1 MRSRSWIILSAGF
14 GSLIACIVLMG
25 LGAMRR
31 AEAIHDESIATHN
44 AYLKTDSLVGELPAD
59 LYLSGIL
66 VRDYLLDLSHLTGPL
81 YRGEMRR
88 LQTAVKQKLDVL
100 ERTVPKRQQDSLQ
113 RLTSE
118 LNAYWKALDPLFEWS
133 PQRKAIL
140 SNVFLRDVVLPR
152 RESIIKLAQEIAR
165 INGEN
170 LASEQH
176 RLDESQNLFQQ
187 FVRQVLVVTVLVAL
201 LVSLASIYRVNNLE
215 REHHLQRGRAES
227 AEQELR
233 RLSRTLVQ
241 AQEEERKA
249 ISRELHDALGQKLSF
264 IGMEVGTLSSLR
276 SASPE
281 IFEERLSDAQ
291 RLITETVRS
300 VRDLSMTLRPAMLD
314 ELGLG
319 SAVRWQGREF
329 ARRSGIDVDVQL
341 DGELDALPES
351 HRTAIYR
358 IVQEALTNI
367 AKHAAAKGVRINLY
381 GGKKSIRLTVQDDG
395 KGFDPSRLSS
405 RGMGLVG
412 MEERVKEL
420 GGTVAVR
427 SNPGK
432 GTIIEAEAPL
442 PVASEVNV

>member
-14 GSLIACIVLMG
+14 GSLIACIILMG

-31 AEAIHDESIATHN
+31 SEAIHDASIATHN

-88 LQTAVKQKLDVL
+88 LQTVVKQKLDVL
-100 ERTVPKRQQDSLQ
+100 ERTVPQRQQESLR
-113 RLTSE
+113 RLTLE

-152 RESIIKLAQEIAR
+152 RDSIIKLAQEVAR
-165 INGEN
+165 INAEN
-170 LASEQH
+170 LASEQR
-176 RLDESQNLFQQ
+176 RLDESQNLFQL
-187 FVRQVLVVTVLVAL
+187 FVRQVLLLTVVVAL
-201 LVSLASIYRVNNLE
+201 VVSLASIYRVNSLE

-227 AEQELR
+227 AERELR
-233 RLSRTLVQ
+233 HLSRKLVR

-264 IGMEVGTLSSLR
+264 IGMEVSTLSSLR
-276 SASPE
+276 TASPDV
-281 IFEERLSDAQ
+281 FEERLSDAQ

-367 AKHAAAKGVRINLY
+367 AKHAASKSVRIRLY
-381 GGKKSIRLTVQDDG
+381 GGKDSIHLTVQDDG
-395 KGFDPSRLSS
+395 KGFDPSHLAA

-412 MEERVKEL
+412 MEERMKEL
-420 GGTVAVR
+420 GGTVSVR
-427 SNPGK
+427 STIGK
-432 GTIIEAEAPL
+432 GTSIEAVAPL
-442 PVASEVNV
+442 PVPSEVSV

>member
-14 GSLIACIVLMG
+14 GSLIACIILMG

-31 AEAIHDESIATHN
+31 AEAIHDESIATHS

-81 YRGEMRR
+81 YHGEMRR
-88 LQTAVKQKLDVL
+88 LQSVVQQKLDVL
-100 ERTVPKRQQDSLQ
+100 ERTVPKRQQETLQ
-113 RLTSE
+113 RLRAE
-118 LNAYWKALDPLFEWS
+118 LNAYWRALDPLFEWS

-152 RESIIKLAQEIAR
+152 RDSIIKLAQEVSR
-165 INGEN
+165 INSEN
-170 LASEQH
+170 LGSEQR
-176 RLDESQNLFQQ
+176 RLDHSQSFFQQ
-187 FVRQVLVVTVLVAL
+187 FLRQILLLTVVVAL
-201 LVSLASIYRVNNLE
+201 GVSLASIYRVNNLE
-215 REHHLQRGRAES
+215 REHHLQRVRAES

-233 RLSRTLVQ
+233 RLSRKLVQ

-276 SASPE
+276 TASPE

-341 DGELDALPES
+341 DGELDLLPET

-367 AKHAAAKGVRINLY
+367 AKHAGAKSIRINLY
-381 GGKKSIRLTVQDDG
+381 GGKDAIRLTVQDDG
-395 KGFDPSRLSS
+395 KGFDPEHLVS

-412 MEERVKEL
+412 MEERMKEL
-420 GGTVAVR
+420 GGSVSVHSTLGR
-427 SNPGK
+427 
-432 GTIIEAEAPL
+432 GTIIEAAAPL
-442 PVASEVNV
+442 PVPDEVTL

>member
-14 GSLIACIVLMG
+14 GSLIACIILMG

-88 LQTAVKQKLDVL
+88 LQTSVKQKLDVL
-100 ERTVPKRQQDSLQ
+100 ERTVPKRQQESLD
-113 RLTSE
+113 RLTEE
-118 LNAYWKALDPLFEWS
+118 LNGYWKALDPLFEWS

-152 RESIIKLAQEIAR
+152 RDSIIKLAQEVAR

-170 LASEQH
+170 LASEQR

-187 FVRQVLVVTVLVAL
+187 FLKDILLVTVAVAL

-215 REHHLQRGRAES
+215 REHHLQRVRAER
-227 AEQELR
+227 AEGELR
-233 RLSRTLVQ
+233 RLSRKLVR

-276 SASPE
+276 MASPE
-281 IFEERLSDAQ
+281 VFEERLSDAQ

-300 VRDLSMTLRPAMLD
+300 VRDLSMSLRPAMLD

-341 DGELDALPES
+341 DGELDALPET

-367 AKHAAAKGVRINLY
+367 AKHAAAKSVRIHLY
-381 GGKKSIRLTVQDDG
+381 GGKDAIRLTVQDDG
-395 KGFDPSRLSS
+395 KGFDPERIAS
-405 RGMGLVG
+405 RGIGLVG
-412 MEERVKEL
+412 MEERMKEL
-420 GGTVAVR
+420 GGTITVR
-427 SNPGK
+427 SSQGK
-432 GTIIEAEAPL
+432 GTSIEAAVPL
-442 PVASEVNV
+442 AAGSEVSL

>member
-1 MRSRSWIILSAGF
+1 MRSRSWIVLSAGF

-31 AEAIHDESIATHN
+31 AEAIHDASIATHN

-100 ERTVPKRQQDSLQ
+100 DRTVPKRQQESLD
-113 RLTSE
+113 RLTNE

-152 RESIIKLAQEIAR
+152 RDSIIRLAQEVAR
-165 INGEN
+165 INAEN
-170 LASEQH
+170 LASEQR
-176 RLDESQNLFQQ
+176 RLDQSQNLFQQ
-187 FVRQVLVVTVLVAL
+187 FLKQILLFTVVVAL
-201 LVSLASIYRVNNLE
+201 VVSLASIYRVNNLE

-233 RLSRTLVQ
+233 KLSRKLVQ

-276 SASPE
+276 TASPE
-281 IFEERLSDAQ
+281 VFEERLSDAQ

-329 ARRSGIDVDVQL
+329 ARRSGINVDVQV
-341 DGELDALPES
+341 DGDTDELPES

-367 AKHAAAKGVRINLY
+367 AKHAGANHVRIHLY
-381 GGKKSIRLTVQDDG
+381 GGKESIRLTVQDNG
-395 KGFDPSRLSS
+395 TGFDPARVTS

-412 MEERVKEL
+412 MEERMKEL
-420 GGTVAVR
+420 GGHVTVH
-427 SNPGK
+427 STIGK
-432 GTIIEAEAPL
+432 GTGIEASAPL
-442 PVASEVNV
+442 PVPVEVTQ